1 MRYAPP
7 QQINYLFSKKSAI
20 AAIVA
25 SLFSLP
31 VYAFDIDVID
41 NEYLVQ
47 DGDDFDE
54 GTHITTSKTVGE
66 ISIVDFYPESGYNKH
81 AIAVNTAY
89 SEGKPLPTLTVEGNT
104 KFESFPQP
112 STDPKNKDGTYAISA
127 GNRHGASGIIK
138 LNGDIDIVIR
148 DAKGTISKYG
158 ANAIYAAGTHSS
170 ITLGSNESNFSRIFV
185 VAKKSDAISAKNGGS
200 VTFKSVNNQVIGA
213 IDFIYNPIV
222 IGEDNK
228 LTIDS
233 ELFNSKVN
241 GTFSGSSS
249 FWFGDDNSL
258 SNAIL
263 PDDIGSKFP
272 EYILEQVEIVR
283 DQISGNLNLS
293 FKNGAQ
299 WTYLGIQN
307 TVTSDDGS
315 LTVTFDTKRIS
326 NITLESGGIINL
338 YDDNIKEFCQEQGIS
353 GLIDHVDHDYVRV
366 GYLNGSGGIF
376 RIDTNGED
384 KTQTDLIFVE
394 NAQDGK
400 GGVHHVQVEGLS
412 TLNSISD
419 TNTLTFALVSKEA
432 TEKGVAFNETENVEG
447 DKLFNYELDMRQ
459 VIVEDAADLE
469 ALKNKAEFSGLEN
482 ILEDYTEGSTY
493 WEIYRVVK
501 QNSSSTLG
509 MIGSGYAGY
518 DLAVDMDRYDRRIH
532 ETVGSDENSGLWIRA
547 SHGKKGAS
555 GVYQNDIDTVTVG
568 FENNISPSNR
578 LGAWFSYT
586 QGDVDYSSVDGT
598 ADLDRYELAIYDT
611 VLLDNQYIDF
621 VGRIGRVSNEFS
633 VTSASGAYKT
643 SGDFD
648 QDYVSLSA
656 EYGYTLKDRQTG
668 VFIEPQL
675 QVQATYLRDF
685 DYSVE
690 RGMKAKADDETSFI
704 GRVGMRFGQEIAT
717 VSSNG
722 EFYFRGDVYHQFT
735 DGQSARLTA
744 GSEYVDTVWGDKD
757 TWATFGVGGYLNW
770 KDNMSFQVDV
780 ERTAGGETTDTWLV
794 SGRFNYLF

>member
-31 VYAFDIDVID
+31 VYALDIDVID

-47 DGDDFDE
+47 DGDGFDE

-66 ISIVDFYPESGYNKH
+66 IFIVDFYPKSGEDKH
-81 AIAVNTAY
+81 AISVNAAY
-89 SEGKPLPTLTVEGNT
+89 SESTPPPTLTVEGNT

-112 STDPKNKDGTYAISA
+112 STSENNDGTYAISA
-127 GNRHGASGIIK
+127 GNIWGASGIINLK
-138 LNGDIDIVIR
+138 GNVDIVIR
-148 DAKGTISKYG
+148 DAEGTLSEYG
-158 ANAIYAAGTHSS
+158 ANAIYAAGTGSS
-170 ITLGSNESNFSRIFV
+170 ITLGSNENNSSRIFV
-185 VAKKSDAISAKNGGS
+185 VADKSDAISAKDGGTVS
-200 VTFKSVNNQVIGA
+200 FKSVNNQVIGA
-213 IDFIYNPIV
+213 IDFIYDPRQTQNPMNV
-222 IGEDNK
+222 
-228 LTIDS
+228 L
-233 ELFNSKVN
+233 NSKVE
-241 GTFSGSSS
+241 GTFSGNNS
-249 FWFGDDNSL
+249 FWFGDDNSFA
-258 SNAIL
+258 NA
-263 PDDIGSKFP
+263 DTFP
-272 EYILEQVEIVR
+272 EDLKELFELVKPILSQ
-283 DQISGNLNLS
+283 QLS
-293 FKNGAQ
+293 LTFKNGAQ

-307 TVTSDDGS
+307 EVVSEDGGTS
-315 LTVTFDTKRIS
+315 VTFDTKRIS

-338 YDDNIKEFCQEQGIS
+338 YDDNIKEFSQEQGIS

-394 NAQDGK
+394 NSYNS
-400 GGVHHVQVEGLS
+400 GVHHVQVEGLN

-432 TEKGVAFNETENVEG
+432 TKNGVAFSETENVEG
-447 DKLFNYELDMRQ
+447 DKLFNYELDIRQ
-459 VIVEDAADLE
+459 VIVENAADLE
-469 ALKNKAEFSGLEN
+469 ALKNKTEFSGLED
-482 ILEDYTEGSTY
+482 ILNDYTEGSTY

-518 DLAVDMDRYDRRIH
+518 DLAVDMDRYDRRIY
-532 ETVGSDENSGLWIRA
+532 ETVGSDKNSGLWIRA

-598 ADLDRYELAIYDT
+598 ADLDRYELAVYDT
-611 VLLDNQYIDF
+611 ILLDNQYIDF

-633 VTSASGAYKT
+633 VTSDSGAYKT

-648 QDYVSLSA
+648 QDYASLSA
-656 EYGYTLKDRQTG
+656 EYGYTLKDKQTG

-717 VSSNG
+717 ASSSG

-757 TWATFGVGGYLNW
+757 TWATFGFGGYLNW

>member
-1 MRYAPP
+1 MPPP

-31 VYAFDIDVID
+31 VYALDIDVID
-41 NEYLVQ
+41 NEYLIH
-47 DGDDFDE
+47 DGDGDGE

-66 ISIVDFYPESGYNKH
+66 IFIVDFYPESGQDKH
-81 AIAVNTAY
+81 AIAVNAAY
-89 SEGKPLPTLTVEGNT
+89 SESTPPPTLTVEGNT

-112 STDPKNKDGTYAISA
+112 STSENKDGTYAISA
-127 GNRHGASGIIK
+127 GNLHGASGIVN
-138 LNGDIDIVIR
+138 LEGNVDIVIR
-148 DAKGTISKYG
+148 DAEGTLSEYG
-158 ANAIYAAGTHSS
+158 ANAIYSAGKNSS
-170 ITLGSNESNFSRIFV
+170 VTLGSSAENLTRIFV
-185 VAKKSDAISAKNGGS
+185 VADKSDAISAKDGGS
-200 VTFKSVNNQVIGA
+200 VTFKSENNQIIGA
-213 IDFIYNPIV
+213 IDFIYSPSLVGIQ
-222 IGEDNK
+222 K
-228 LTIDS
+228 LF
-233 ELFNSKVN
+233 ESKVE
-241 GTFSGSSS
+241 GTFSGSNS
-249 FWFGDDNSL
+249 FWFGDDNSFA
-258 SNAIL
+258 NA
-263 PDDIGSKFP
+263 DTFP
-272 EYILEQVEIVR
+272 EDLRPYFELVKDR
-283 DQISGNLNLS
+283 LS
-293 FKNGAQ
+293 KQLSLTFKNGAQ

-307 TVTSDDGS
+307 EVVSDDGGTS
-315 LTVTFDTKRIS
+315 VTFDTKRIS

-338 YDDNIKEFCQEQGIS
+338 YDDNIKKFCQEQGIS

-394 NAQDGK
+394 NSYNS
-400 GGVHHVQVEGLS
+400 GVHHVQVEGLS

-432 TEKGVAFNETENVEG
+432 AEKGVAFNETENVEG
-447 DKLFNYELDMRQ
+447 DKLFNYELDIRP

-482 ILEDYTEGSTY
+482 ILEDYTEGSRY

-532 ETVGSDENSGLWIRA
+532 ETVGSDKNSGLWIRA

-611 VLLDNQYIDF
+611 ILLDNQYIDF

-648 QDYVSLSA
+648 QDYASLSA
-656 EYGYTLKDRQTG
+656 EYGYTLKDKQTG

-704 GRVGMRFGQEIAT
+704 GRVGMRFGQELRTA
-717 VSSNG
+717 SSSG

>member
-1 MRYAPP
+1 MRAAPP
-7 QQINYLFSKKSAI
+7 QTSKTSFKKKSAI
-20 AAIVA
+20 VAIVA
-25 SLFSLP
+25 SMFSIP

-41 NEYLVQ
+41 NDYLAS
-47 DGDDFDE
+47 DGDGFKE
-54 GTHITTSKTVGE
+54 GTHIKESTTVGE
-66 ISIVDFYPESGYNKH
+66 ISIVDFYPESGDNKH
-81 AIAVNTAY
+81 AISVNVAY

-112 STDPKNKDGTYAISA
+112 STTSEKDGTYAISA
-127 GNRHGASGIIK
+127 GNIHGASGIIN
-138 LNGDIDIVIR
+138 LNGNVDIVIR
-148 DAKGTISKYG
+148 DAEGTLSEYG
-158 ANAIYAAGTHSS
+158 ANAIYAAGTGSS
-170 ITLGSNESNFSRIFV
+170 ITLGSSENNSTRIFV
-185 VAKKSDAISAKNGGS
+185 VADKSDAISAKDGGTVS
-200 VTFKSVNNQVIGA
+200 LKSVNNQVIGA
-213 IDFIYNPIV
+213 IDFIYDPRQTQSFINV
-222 IGEDNK
+222 
-228 LTIDS
+228 
-233 ELFNSKVN
+233 FVSKVE
-241 GTFSGSSS
+241 GTFSGSNS
-249 FWFGDDNSL
+249 FWFGDDNSFA
-258 SNAIL
+258 NA
-263 PDDIGSKFP
+263 DTFP
-272 EYILEQVEIVR
+272 EDLRPYFEQVKDR
-283 DQISGNLNLS
+283 LS
-293 FKNGAQ
+293 KQLSLTFKNGAQ

-307 TVTSDDGS
+307 EVVSDDGGTS
-315 LTVTFDTKRIS
+315 VTFDTKRIS

-338 YDDNIKEFCQEQGIS
+338 YDDNIKKFCQEQGIS

-394 NAQDGK
+394 NSYNS
-400 GGVHHVQVEGLS
+400 GVHHVQVEGLS

-432 TEKGVAFNETENVEG
+432 ALKGVAFNETENVEG
-447 DKLFNYELDMRQ
+447 DKLFNYELDIRP

-532 ETVGSDENSGLWIRA
+532 ETVGSDKNSGLWIRA

-611 VLLDNQYIDF
+611 ILLDNQYIDF

-648 QDYVSLSA
+648 QDYASLSA
-656 EYGYTLKDRQTG
+656 EYGYTLKDKQTG

-704 GRVGMRFGQEIAT
+704 GRVGMRFGQELRTA
-717 VSSNG
+717 SSSG

>member
-1 MRYAPP
+1 MPPP

-66 ISIVDFYPESGYNKH
+66 ISIVDFYPESGDNKH
-81 AIAVNTAY
+81 AISVNVAY

-104 KFESFPQP
+104 KFESFPKP
-112 STDPKNKDGTYAISA
+112 STTSEKDGTYAISA
-127 GNRHGASGIIK
+127 GNIHGASGIIN
-138 LNGDIDIVIR
+138 LNGNVDIVIR
-148 DAKGTISKYG
+148 DAEGTISEYG
-158 ANAIYAAGTHSS
+158 ANAIYAAGTGSS
-170 ITLGSNESNFSRIFV
+170 ITLGSSENNSTRIFV
-185 VAKKSDAISAKNGGS
+185 VADKSDAISAKDGGTVS
-200 VTFKSVNNQVIGA
+200 LKSVNNQVIGA
-213 IDFIYNPIV
+213 IDFIYDPRQ
-222 IGEDNK
+222 
-228 LTIDS
+228 TQS
-233 ELFNSKVN
+233 FNNVFVSKVE
-241 GTFSGSSS
+241 GTFSGSNS
-249 FWFGDDNSL
+249 FWFGDDNSFA
-258 SNAIL
+258 NA
-263 PDDIGSKFP
+263 DTFP
-272 EYILEQVEIVR
+272 EDLRPYFEQVKDR
-283 DQISGNLNLS
+283 LS
-293 FKNGAQ
+293 KQLSLTFKNGAQ

-307 TVTSDDGS
+307 EVVSDDGGTS
-315 LTVTFDTKRIS
+315 VTFDTKRIS

-338 YDDNIKEFCQEQGIS
+338 YDDNIKKFCQEQGIS

-394 NAQDGK
+394 NSYNS
-400 GGVHHVQVEGLS
+400 GVHHVQVEGLS

-432 TEKGVAFNETENVEG
+432 AEKGVAFNETENVEG
-447 DKLFNYELDMRQ
+447 DKLFNYELDIRP
-459 VIVEDAADLE
+459 VIVEDPADLE

-532 ETVGSDENSGLWIRA
+532 ETVGSDKNSGLWIRA

-611 VLLDNQYIDF
+611 ILLDNQYIDF

-648 QDYVSLSA
+648 QDYASLSA
-656 EYGYTLKDRQTG
+656 EYGYTLKDKQTG

-704 GRVGMRFGQEIAT
+704 GRVGMRFGQELRTA
-717 VSSNG
+717 SSSG

>member
-1 MRYAPP
+1 MRAAPP
-7 QQINYLFSKKSAI
+7 QTSKTSFKKKSAI
-20 AAIVA
+20 VAIVA
-25 SLFSLP
+25 SMFSIP

-41 NEYLVQ
+41 NDYLAS
-47 DGDDFDE
+47 DGDGFKE
-54 GTHITTSKTVGE
+54 GTHIKESTTVGE
-66 ISIVDFYPESGYNKH
+66 ISIVDFYPESGDNKH
-81 AIAVNTAY
+81 AISVNVAY

-112 STDPKNKDGTYAISA
+112 STTSEKDGTYAISA
-127 GNRHGASGIIK
+127 GNIHGASGIIN
-138 LNGDIDIVIR
+138 LNGNVDIVIR
-148 DAKGTISKYG
+148 DAEGTLSEYG
-158 ANAIYAAGTHSS
+158 ANAIYAAGTGSS
-170 ITLGSNESNFSRIFV
+170 ITLGSSENNSTRIFV
-185 VAKKSDAISAKNGGS
+185 VADKSDAISAKDGGTVS
-200 VTFKSVNNQVIGA
+200 LKSVNNQVIGA
-213 IDFIYNPIV
+213 IDFIYDPRQTQSFINV
-222 IGEDNK
+222 
-228 LTIDS
+228 
-233 ELFNSKVN
+233 FVSKVE
-241 GTFSGSSS
+241 GTFSGSNS
-249 FWFGDDNSL
+249 FWFGDDNSFA
-258 SNAIL
+258 NA
-263 PDDIGSKFP
+263 DTFP
-272 EYILEQVEIVR
+272 EDLRPYFEQVKDR
-283 DQISGNLNLS
+283 LS
-293 FKNGAQ
+293 KQLSLTFKNGAQ

-307 TVTSDDGS
+307 EVVSDDGGTS
-315 LTVTFDTKRIS
+315 VTFDTKRIS

-338 YDDNIKEFCQEQGIS
+338 YDDNIKKFCQEQGIS

-394 NAQDGK
+394 NSYNS
-400 GGVHHVQVEGLS
+400 GVHHVQVEGLS

-432 TEKGVAFNETENVEG
+432 AVKGVAFNETENVEG
-447 DKLFNYELDMRQ
+447 DKLFNYELDIRP

-532 ETVGSDENSGLWIRA
+532 ETVGSDKNSGLWIRA

-611 VLLDNQYIDF
+611 ILLDNQYIDF

-648 QDYVSLSA
+648 QDYASLSA
-656 EYGYTLKDRQTG
+656 EYGYTLKDKQTG

-704 GRVGMRFGQEIAT
+704 GRVGMRFGQELRTA
-717 VSSNG
+717 SSSG

>member
-1 MRYAPP
+1 MRAAPP
-7 QQINYLFSKKSAI
+7 QTSKTSFKKKSAI
-20 AAIVA
+20 VAIVA
-25 SLFSLP
+25 SMFSIP

-41 NEYLVQ
+41 NDYLAS
-47 DGDDFDE
+47 DGDGFKE
-54 GTHITTSKTVGE
+54 GTHIKESTTVGE
-66 ISIVDFYPESGYNKH
+66 ISIVDFYPESGDNKH
-81 AIAVNTAY
+81 AISVNVAY
-89 SEGKPLPTLTVEGNT
+89 SEGKPLPTLTVESNT

-112 STDPKNKDGTYAISA
+112 STTSEKDGTYAISA
-127 GNRHGASGIIK
+127 GNIHGASGIIN
-138 LNGDIDIVIR
+138 LNGNVDIVIR
-148 DAKGTISKYG
+148 DAEGTLSEYG
-158 ANAIYAAGTHSS
+158 ANAIYAAGTGSS
-170 ITLGSNESNFSRIFV
+170 ITLGSSENNSTRIFV
-185 VAKKSDAISAKNGGS
+185 VADKSDAISAKDGGTVS
-200 VTFKSVNNQVIGA
+200 LKSVNNQVIGA
-213 IDFIYNPIV
+213 IDFIYDPRQ
-222 IGEDNK
+222 
-228 LTIDS
+228 TQS
-233 ELFNSKVN
+233 FNNVFVSKVE
-241 GTFSGSSS
+241 GTFSGSNS
-249 FWFGDDNSL
+249 FWFGDDNSFA
-258 SNAIL
+258 NA
-263 PDDIGSKFP
+263 DTFP
-272 EYILEQVEIVR
+272 EDLRPYFELVKDR
-283 DQISGNLNLS
+283 LS
-293 FKNGAQ
+293 KQLSLTFKNGAQ

-307 TVTSDDGS
+307 EVVSDDGGTS
-315 LTVTFDTKRIS
+315 ATFDTKRIS

-338 YDDNIKEFCQEQGIS
+338 YDDNIKKFCQEQGIS

-394 NAQDGK
+394 NSYNS
-400 GGVHHVQVEGLS
+400 GVHHVQVEGLS

-432 TEKGVAFNETENVEG
+432 AEKGVAFNETENVEG
-447 DKLFNYELDMRQ
+447 DKLFNYELDIRP

-469 ALKNKAEFSGLEN
+469 ALKNKTEFSGLEN

-532 ETVGSDENSGLWIRA
+532 ETVGSDKNSGLWIRA

-611 VLLDNQYIDF
+611 ILLDNQYIDF

-648 QDYVSLSA
+648 QDYASLSA
-656 EYGYTLKDRQTG
+656 EYGYTLKDKQTG

-704 GRVGMRFGQEIAT
+704 GRVGMRFGQELRTA
-717 VSSNG
+717 SSSG

>member
-1 MRYAPP
+1 MRVAPP
-7 QQINYLFSKKSAI
+7 QTSKISFKKKSAI
-20 AAIVA
+20 VAIVA
-25 SLFSLP
+25 SMFSIP
-31 VYAFDIDVID
+31 VYAFDIDVI
-41 NEYLVQ
+41 NNNYLVS
-47 DGDDFDE
+47 DGDGFDE
-54 GTHITTSKTVGE
+54 GTHIKESTTVGE

-81 AIAVNTAY
+81 AISVNTAY

-112 STDPKNKDGTYAISA
+112 STDPNNKDGTYAISA
-127 GNRHGASGIIK
+127 GNLHGASGIIK
-138 LNGDIDIVIR
+138 LNGDVDIVIR
-148 DAKGTISKYG
+148 DAEGTLSEYG
-158 ANAIYAAGTHSS
+158 ANAIYAAGTGSS
-170 ITLGSNESNFSRIFV
+170 ITLGSNENNSSRIFV
-185 VAKKSDAISAKNGGS
+185 VADKSDAISAKDGGTVS
-200 VTFKSVNNQVIGA
+200 FKSVNNQVIGA
-213 IDFIYNPIV
+213 IDFIYDPRQTQNFMNV
-222 IGEDNK
+222 
-228 LTIDS
+228 L
-233 ELFNSKVN
+233 NSKVE
-241 GTFSGSSS
+241 GTFSGNNS
-249 FWFGDDNSL
+249 FWFGDDNSFA
-258 SNAIL
+258 NA
-263 PDDIGSKFP
+263 DTFP
-272 EYILEQVEIVR
+272 EDLKKLFELVKPILSQ
-283 DQISGNLNLS
+283 QLS
-293 FKNGAQ
+293 LTFKNGAQ

-307 TVTSDDGS
+307 EVVSEDGGTS
-315 LTVTFDTKRIS
+315 VTFDTKRIS

-394 NAQDGK
+394 NSYNS
-400 GGVHHVQVEGLS
+400 GVHHVQVEGLN

-432 TEKGVAFNETENVEG
+432 TENGVAFSETENVEG
-447 DKLFNYELDMRQ
+447 DKLFNYELDIRP
-459 VIVEDAADLE
+459 VIVENAADLE
-469 ALKNKAEFSGLEN
+469 ALKNKTEFSGLED
-482 ILEDYTEGSTY
+482 ILNDYTEGSTY

-518 DLAVDMDRYDRRIH
+518 DLAVDMDRYDRRIY
-532 ETVGSDENSGLWIRA
+532 ETVGSDKNSGLWIRA

-598 ADLDRYELAIYDT
+598 ADLDRYELAVYDT
-611 VLLDNQYIDF
+611 ILLDNQYIDF
-621 VGRIGRVSNEFS
+621 VGRIGRISNEFS
-633 VTSASGAYKT
+633 VASASGAYKT

-656 EYGYTLKDRQTG
+656 EYGYTLKDKQTG

-717 VSSNG
+717 ASSSG